1 MKKYSKENKLF
12 MQGLLLNDLTV
23 PTISRFLGITR
34 IICIRISHFNK
45 PPFMKKYSKENKLF
59 MQGLLLNDLTVPT
72 ISRFLG
78 ITSDLK
84 FQTVIFTF

>member
-34 IICIRISHFNK
+34 ETIFEKI
-45 PPFMKKYSKENKLF
+45 
-59 MQGLLLNDLTVPT
+59 LLA
-72 ISRFLG
+72 F
-78 ITSDLK
+78 
-84 FQTVIFTF
+84 

>member
-23 PTISRFLGITR
+23 L
-34 IICIRISHFNK
+34 
-45 PPFMKKYSKENKLF
+45 
-59 MQGLLLNDLTVPT
+59 T

>member
-23 PTISRFLGITR
+23 PTISRFL
-34 IICIRISHFNK
+34 C
-45 PPFMKKYSKENKLF
+45 
-59 MQGLLLNDLTVPT
+59 
-72 ISRFLG
+72 
-78 ITSDLK
+78 ITSDFK

>member
-23 PTISRFLGITR
+23 PTISRF
-34 IICIRISHFNK
+34 S
-45 PPFMKKYSKENKLF
+45 
-59 MQGLLLNDLTVPT
+59 
-72 ISRFLG
+72 G

>member
-1 MKKYSKENKLF
+1 IRLI
-12 MQGLLLNDLTV
+12 
-23 PTISRFLGITR
+23 PTFILKSASVAPKRQS
-34 IICIRISHFNK
+34 ICIRISHFNK

-72 ISRFLG
+72 ISRFCG